1 MTRPHANNEGTALLA
16 TIVFVI
22 IVSIMASGFV
32 AIVNTNLTGSNRA
45 AHDQICR
52 ALAEA
57 GIEKA
62 AVMLRADAHYTGE
75 SWFALGKGE
84 VKIEV
89 AATATPDRYSVT
101 SSARYTEV
109 DPRPLR
115 IGAELARAGDSVL
128 VVRWLENAR

>member
-1 MTRPHANNEGTALLA
+1 MTRAHANDEGTALLA
-16 TIVFVI
+16 TVVFVI

-57 GIEKA
+57 GIEKT
-62 AVMLRADAHYTGE
+62 AVMLRSDANYTGE
-75 SWFALGKGE
+75 PWFAFGKGE

-89 AATATPDRYSVT
+89 AATATPDRFTVT
-101 SSARYTEV
+101 SAARYTEV

-115 IGAELARAGDSVL
+115 IVAELAHAGDSVR